1 MSEDKLE
8 EIKDILLDI
17 RSILLVSNAKEI
29 KDFKDKFMKEK
40 SDQVKIYTH
49 CKGLTNEEIAKK
61 VKKSK
66 MIVNT
71 NLARLREKG
80 LIKSIQKNNK
90 IIHEQII

>member
-1 MSEDKLE
+1 LSEDKLE

-17 RSILLVSNAKEI
+17 RSILLVTNAKEL

-40 SDQVKIYTH
+40 SDQVKIYTY

-61 VKKSK
+61 VNKSK
-66 MIVNT
+66 EIVNT

-80 LIKSIQKNNK
+80 LVKSIQKNDK

>member
-17 RSILLVSNAKEI
+17 RSILLVTNAKEL

-40 SDQVKIYTH
+40 SDQVKIYTY

-61 VKKSK
+61 VNKSK
-66 MIVNT
+66 EIVNT

-80 LIKSIQKNNK
+80 LVKSIQKNDK

>member
-1 MSEDKLE
+1 LSEDKLE

-61 VKKSK
+61 VNKTKE
-66 MIVNT
+66 IVNT

-90 IIHEQII
+90 IIHEQIL